1 MSKKN
6 PKNSQSPK
14 KPSILLYYILSILVL
29 AGFVFTYILLTSSAP
44 NSNLNSILV
53 FLLAADVLALIAL
66 IVLALWRRLAGGV
79 KPLYL
84 SPIAKL
90 YQECD
95 PEPLLAQSQRMLAR
109 KRKPAGRLQWL
120 MYQNMALFDL
130 GRYQEATQQLLHI
143 FEEFPSLP
151 RDAQLSVYY
160 NLCANAFM
168 QKDIPA
174 VFRYH
179 EQAEKIRQVLPPR
192 VQEMAKYSFML
203 QRAQLE
209 YCKENYSY
217 ALELLSQAQ
226 AYCKK
231 NQPGSPYLTVYFGYY
246 HGLMLYKTGDL
257 ATAAKKL
264 YCVAYLANKLYIG
277 TLAKQVYEEIK
288 AAHPEVIGQ

>member
-6 PKNSQSPK
+6 PENNRSPR
-14 KPSILLYYILSILVL
+14 KPSILLYYILCLLVL
-29 AGFVFTYILLTSSAP
+29 AGVVLTYLFVTSSAP
-44 NSNLNSILV
+44 RSHLNMALV
-53 FLLAADVLALIAL
+53 FLLAGDVLAVIAL
-66 IVLALWRRLAGGV
+66 IALALWRRLAGGV
-79 KPLYL
+79 KPL
-84 SPIAKL
+84 SPISRL

-95 PEPLLAQSQRMLAR
+95 PEPLLAQSQRMLAH
-109 KRKPAGRLQWL
+109 KRKPSGRLQWL
-120 MYQNMALFDL
+120 MYQNMTLFDL
-130 GRYQEATQQLLHI
+130 GRYQEATQQLLDI
-143 FEEFPSLP
+143 LEEFPSLP
-151 RDAQLSVYY
+151 RDAQLSIYY

-179 EQAEKIRQVLPPR
+179 EHAEKIRQALPPQ

-209 YCKENYSY
+209 YCKENYTY
-217 ALELLSQAQ
+217 ALELLDQAQ
-226 AYCKK
+226 AYCKQ

-246 HGLMLYKTGDL
+246 QGLMLYKIGDL

-277 TLAKQVYEEIK
+277 TLAKEVYEEIK
-288 AAHPEVIGQ
+288 KAHPEVIGQ